1 LDGRSDRRAAW
12 LIRKSAGKPERSLAQ
27 DVIAAAAAP
36 QSAMPAIFKNR
47 KKDRRPMSQARVA
60 RIAGISLA
68 SLWLATALLA
78 AAAVEHGE
86 VAAVPAPVVTAN
98 TAGAS

>member
-1 LDGRSDRRAAW
+1 
-12 LIRKSAGKPERSLAQ
+12 
-27 DVIAAAAAP
+27 
-36 QSAMPAIFKNR
+36 
-47 KKDRRPMSQARVA
+47 MSQARVA

-78 AAAVEHGE
+78 AAAVEPGE

>member
-1 LDGRSDRRAAW
+1 VAHPKVGPGQSERQ
-12 LIRKSAGKPERSLAQ
+12 ERSLAQ
-27 DVIAAAAAP
+27 NVIAAAA
-36 QSAMPAIFKNR
+36 STAIGDARHFKNR

-78 AAAVEHGE
+78 AAAVEPGE